1 MKAPLHNIPAEK
13 LAAYEQLLAAH
24 PAIVRKGAA
33 NPYTAVNGHMFTL
46 LGPTGL
52 LALRLPKGEREEFL
66 KKHKTSL
73 FEAYGHVMP
82 EFVTVPDRLL
92 RDTKALRPYLEVSYA
107 YVSGLKAKVS
117 KKKG

>member
-1 MKAPLHNIPAEK
+1 M
-13 LAAYEQLLAAH
+13 
-24 PAIVRKGAA
+24 RKGAA

-46 LGPTGL
+46 LSPTGA

-92 RDTKALRPYLEVSYA
+92 QDTKALRPWLEVSYA
-107 YVSGLKAKVS
+107 YVSGLKPKVG

>member
-13 LAAYEQLLAAH
+13 LAAYEKLLAAN

-73 FEAYGHVMP
+73 FEAYGHV
-82 EFVTVPDRLL
+82 VPDRLL